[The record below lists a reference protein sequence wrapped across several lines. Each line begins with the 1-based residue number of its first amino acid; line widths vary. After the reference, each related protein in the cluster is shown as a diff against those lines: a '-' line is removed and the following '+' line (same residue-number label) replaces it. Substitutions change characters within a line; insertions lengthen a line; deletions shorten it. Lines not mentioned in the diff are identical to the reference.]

1 MALSAA
7 VRAISRLRVIEALPL
22 LRMRGSGRRAT
33 SVSWRGGSGRGRQ
46 NLIPPSMLARLAPPA
61 VMLGAIA
68 VPAR

>member
-7 VRAISRLRVIEALPL
+7 VRAISLLRVIEALPL
-22 LRMRGSGRRAT
+22 LRMRGVVAGPQLSPEGVGA
-33 SVSWRGGSGRGRQ
+33 VAERQ
-46 NLIPPSMLARLAPPA
+46 NLIPPSRPARLAPPA